1 MIAIGCLTQ
10 FLWVMWGG
18 AGTSPTLI
26 YFVVISLNNI
36 LVKVSVTCE
45 YNLLIDKTPNMCH
58 PPPPL
63 GFCPYLGG
71 GV

>member
-10 FLWVMWGG
+10 FLGVMLGGG

-45 YNLLIDKTPNMCH
+45 YNLHIDKTPNMCH
-58 PPPPL
+58 PPPP
-63 GFCPYLGG
+63 
-71 GV
+71 